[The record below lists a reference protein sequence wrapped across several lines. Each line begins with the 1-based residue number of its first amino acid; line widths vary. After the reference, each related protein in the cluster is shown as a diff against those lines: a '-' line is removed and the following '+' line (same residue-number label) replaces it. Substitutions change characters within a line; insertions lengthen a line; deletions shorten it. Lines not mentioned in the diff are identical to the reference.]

1 MAAKKKFE
9 VVPSLPTQKDTGLEE
24 LLAPRLADDLMA
36 EVDMG
41 KLAKLMFVHMG
52 KKLRTK
58 AIEWL
63 SADTSA
69 PIALNEVEAIATAV
83 EDKAA

>member
-1 MAAKKKFE
+1 MAAKNKLE
-9 VVPSLPTQKDTGLEE
+9 VVASLPKQPDLEE

-36 EVDMG
+36 EVDMT
-41 KLAKLMFVHMG
+41 KLAKLMFVHLG
-52 KKLRTK
+52 KRLRTK

-69 PIALNEVEAIATAV
+69 HIPLNEVDAIEAAS
-83 EDKAA
+83 EEAAA